1 MEYRDYYEILGVPR
15 SATQAEVKKA
25 FRKLAREHH
34 PDRNP
39 GDAKAERRFK
49 DVNEAN
55 TVLSDPDKRKQ
66 YDTLGARWDQFQGGG
81 GGHGGPDPFGPG
93 GPFAAWGAGGGG
105 TGGAGNTRYEFRTSG
120 GGDPGFSDFFRMF
133 FTGAAAG
140 AGATGSGATGAQAR
154 ARGAGPDRTA
164 RRGAGAGASF
174 QDILSG
180 MGLGGNAGAGTPS
193 AGPSPMSRTP
203 SGRAPHQGAS
213 GAKAGVLEA
222 ATDLSLEEAFHGTSR
237 LVKVEGKRY
246 EVKVPRGV
254 DNGSRIRLSG
264 KGPDGRDVVVAI
276 RVVPHGVYV
285 RRGADLERDLPVTL
299 REAVLGAEIPLAT
312 LKGRILMTIP
322 PGTQP
327 GRMIRLR
334 GQGMPKMK
342 DEGAGDLYVRVRV
355 VLPTPLEGDAA
366 DAARTFLDLVNQP
379 DPRTT

>member
-66 YDTLGARWDQFQGGG
+66 YDTLGARWDQFQGAGG
-81 GGHGGPDPFGPG
+81 GRGGPDPFGPG
-93 GPFAAWGAGGGG
+93 GPFAAWGTGGG
-105 TGGAGNTRYEFRTSG
+105 TGGAGSARYEFRTTG
-120 GGDPGFSDFFRMF
+120 AGDPGFSDFFRMF

-140 AGATGSGATGAQAR
+140 AGAAGSGTSGTRTR
-154 ARGAGPDRTA
+154 ARGATA
-164 RRGAGAGASF
+164 GRGSGAGASF

-180 MGLGGNAGAGTPS
+180 MGLGGNGGAGTTS
-193 AGPSPMSRTP
+193 SGPSPTARTP
-203 SGRAPHQGAS
+203 SGRGPHQGAS
-213 GAKAGVLEA
+213 GTKAGVLEA

-237 LVKVEGKRY
+237 LVEVEGKRY

-254 DNGSRIRLSG
+254 DSGSRIRLSG
-264 KGPDGRDVVVAI
+264 KGPGGRDVVVAI

-285 RRGADLERDLPVTL
+285 RRGADLERELPVTL
-299 REAVLGAEIPLAT
+299 GEALLGAEIPLAT

-327 GRMIRLR
+327 GRMMRLR
-334 GQGMPKMK
+334 GQGMPKVK
-342 DEGAGDLYVRVRV
+342 DEGAGDLYVKVRV

-366 DAARTFLDLVNQP
+366 DAARTFLDLANQP